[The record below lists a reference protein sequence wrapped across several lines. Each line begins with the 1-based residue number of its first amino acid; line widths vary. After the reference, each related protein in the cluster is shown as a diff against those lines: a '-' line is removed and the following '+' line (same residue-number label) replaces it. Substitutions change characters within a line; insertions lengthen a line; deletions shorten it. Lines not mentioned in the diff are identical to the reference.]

1 MPEAYQSLEKPG
13 APPKKVMEVVTFMQ
27 VGRYIDRIL
36 RVHILVIAS
45 WLILGAIHAPIAE
58 GIARLISPVAN
69 LAAMIY
75 PKINTMWHGSFSPS
89 FYRAIVSE
97 VFLVA
102 CIQTALTLFQYL
114 GKSWAKPCLLIEAIS
129 AQFKTPVYSFTIA
142 LIIIL
147 LSGFAWFCWFFFL
160 PVWFGVIQPEPEKP
174 ILLHQLGLWGIL
186 TPMSGVAFLYCF
198 FIISSY
204 VAFVG
209 RSIYRLLKVP

>member
-1 MPEAYQSLEKPG
+1 MPEVFQTIEKP
-13 APPKKVMEVVTFMQ
+13 AEQPKKVMEVVTFMQ

-36 RVHILVIAS
+36 RVHIVVIAS

-58 GIARLISPVAN
+58 GIATLISPVAN
-69 LAAMIY
+69 LAALIY
-75 PKINTMWHGSFSPS
+75 PKINTMWHGTFSPS

-114 GKSWAKPCLLIEAIS
+114 GKSWSKPCLLIEAIS
-129 AQFKTPVYSFTIA
+129 AQFKTPVYSFTIT

-147 LSGFAWFCWFFFL
+147 LSGFAWLSWFFIL
-160 PVWFGVIQPEPEKP
+160 PIWFGVIQPQPQDP
-174 ILLHQLGLWGIL
+174 ILLHQLGLWALL
-186 TPMSGVAFLYCF
+186 TPMSGVAFLYCV

-204 VAFVG
+204 LAYVG
-209 RSIYRLLKVP
+209 RSIFRLFKVT